1 MVNTCGQALAG
12 GYAVGGGFVVDYSL
26 VLDEDERQKMLDD
39 GYAPEVID
47 WTAKQRYNAALAEFR
62 AKNACLK
69 RYFEPLPYFDFMED
83 LFPGVEQFMVVT
95 TDRQDGEKG
104 CQLMDVDQ
112 LMDYQAFRS
121 DVCVP
126 PATFI
131 NGRYS
136 LACCKDIHALV
147 IDLDAVEA
155 DVLDVV
161 ISNGSIGRNIPLP
174 TYIVNS
180 GYGVHLYYAFQ
191 RPVPYYH
198 CNRKQLKEMYD
209 RICFFT
215 KKGIA
220 AKTDKHAITQPFR
233 MPGAQTKIGQT
244 ATAWKSG
251 DKWSV
256 AMLGRRLG
264 VDVSEMDLVPRP
276 LLPQREYHEARM
288 KWQEQQLEDEPKKT
302 KKKREWRSP
311 LDGNEGFYRSCLRR
325 CYEETEEGHRQKS
338 MFAMAIV
345 AYKVRTIDKKTVEAD
360 LMDLM
365 QHYNSIG
372 KRMKPSEL
380 KKAMGGFSIKY
391 DRTSSQ
397 KLEEYFG
404 WEFRR
409 IGQYLNR
416 EPQPQKWH
424 LEDARAKKARMK
436 ERGQAFKNPEGRP
449 KGACTKEQIVLN
461 WRLEHPEGK
470 PKDCIQATGI
480 SKNTVYKWW
489 KTVEVE
495 DHE

>member
-1 MVNTCGQALAG
+1 MDI
-12 GYAVGGGFVVDYSL
+12 DYSV
-26 VLDEDERQKMLDD
+26 VLDENERQKMLAE
-39 GYAPEVID
+39 GYAPEVIA
-47 WTAKQRYNAALAEFR
+47 WTAKQRYNAALEEFR
-62 AKNACLK
+62 LKNAYLK
-69 RYFEPLPYFDFMED
+69 KYFDPMPYFDFVGD
-83 LFPGVEQFMVVT
+83 LFPGVDQLMVVT
-95 TDRQDGEKG
+95 TERTENDKG
-104 CQLMDVDQ
+104 FQLMDADQ

-147 IDLDAVEA
+147 VDLDGVEA

-161 ISNGSIGRNIPLP
+161 ISNGSIGGNIPLP

-191 RPVPYYH
+191 RPVPYYKS
-198 CNRKQLKEMYD
+198 NRKALKEMYD
-209 RICFFT
+209 KICFFT

-233 MPGAQTKIGQT
+233 LPGARTKIGQT

-251 DKWSV
+251 EKWSV

-264 VDVSEMDLVPRP
+264 VDISEMDLAPRP
-276 LLPQREYHEARM
+276 LLPQKEYHEARI
-288 KWQEQQLEDEPKKT
+288 KWQEQQTGDSSKKA
-302 KKKREWRSP
+302 KKKREWISP
-311 LDGNEGFYRSCLRR
+311 LEGNEGFYRYCLRR

-338 MFAMAIV
+338 MFALAIV
-345 AYKVRTIDKKTVEAD
+345 AYKVRTIDKKTVEMD
-360 LMDLM
+360 LIELM

-391 DRTSSQ
+391 DRTSSK
-397 KLEEYFG
+397 KLEECFG
-404 WEFRR
+404 WDFRR
-409 IGQYLNR
+409 SAQERR
-416 EPQPQKWH
+416 EK
-424 LEDARAKKARMK
+424 LK
-436 ERGQAFKNPEGRP
+436 ERGRERTKAEAWKIARMTRDVLFPDGEWRNTT
-449 KGACTKEQIVLN
+449 GAPTKEQQIKA
-461 WRLEHPEGK
+461 WRAEHPDGK
-470 PKDCIQATGI
+470 PKDCIRDTGI

-489 KTVEVE
+489 NT
-495 DHE
+495 